1 MKYKANNIS
10 KEVISKCQNINK
22 ENNNLGLVIRDKRG
36 SYLVFDYGKKE
47 VRLGKDIYTKII
59 EISEEYIVTD
69 KGSISRSIEPINFMS
84 NQKLES
90 LCLEGRKDYYTL
102 DYDISGFEEYNNFVS
117 KEVSKIIHEE
127 EFKYSKFNEHRFYI
141 KVQDNQTLCFG
152 IPNIFMI
159 SDMTNID
166 FVENQLRCFQGYCS

>member
-1 MKYKANNIS
+1 MN
-10 KEVISKCQNINK
+10 
-22 ENNNLGLVIRDKRG
+22 
-36 SYLVFDYGKKE
+36 
-47 VRLGKDIYTKII
+47 
-59 EISEEYIVTD
+59 
-69 KGSISRSIEPINFMS
+69 

-102 DYDISGFEEYNNFVS
+102 DYDISGLEEYNNFVS

-127 EFKYSKFNEHRFYI
+127 EFKYSKFDEHRFYI

-152 IPNIFMI
+152 IPNLFMI

-166 FVENQLRCFQGYCS
+166 FVENQLRCFQGYCSYKTQVN